1 MSPSIS
7 TRLLLLLLLADA
19 GFVVLHLL
27 EDFGPF
33 WRKAF
38 RMDQDNSLAEF
49 FQYSKTVGSAICLG
63 LLARQFRSML
73 LWVACGLAV
82 FLFLDDSLRIH
93 ELLGGG
99 VIGEMVTGEDSPE
112 GYHLGQIW
120 YAAAVGVVV
129 LAVFVLAWRGG
140 SPVARRVTAG
150 FLVFV
155 AALGFAAVVIDSI
168 PTTLIDAPWFR
179 PAIGLVEEVGEHL
192 AMTGMVWWCVKS
204 WLTLGPGRS
213 GSNTL

>member
-1 MSPSIS
+1 MPASLT
-7 TRLLLLLLLADA
+7 TRLLVTLLLADA

-27 EDFGPF
+27 ENVGPF
-33 WRKAF
+33 WRDAF
-38 RMDQDNSLAEF
+38 RMDEDNSLAEF
-49 FQYSKTVGSAICLG
+49 FQYAKTIGSAVCLG
-63 LLARQFRSML
+63 LLARHWRSML

-93 ELLGGG
+93 ELFGGG
-99 VIGEMVTGEDSPE
+99 VIGEMVTGDESLE

-120 YAAAVGVVV
+120 YAAAVGVIVV
-129 LAVFVLAWRGG
+129 AVFILAWQGG
-140 SPVARRVTAG
+140 SAPARRVTAG

-204 WLTLGPGRS
+204 WLTLGQGQS
-213 GSNTL
+213 GSTER